1 MNNIQTAEYLNFT
14 IYNAQNL
21 PIDFLTMIMITI
33 RIMIVTDWVGNVV
46 EVQFWIGNVVEL
58 LFCAEVAGSVVPGCL
73 YGGATLGVVAVVEAV
88 LLFR

>member
-1 MNNIQTAEYLNFT
+1 MKLHQTMKRKPMNNIQTVEYLNFT

-46 EVQFWIGNVVEL
+46 EL
-58 LFCAEVAGSVVPGCL
+58 LLCA
-73 YGGATLGVVAVVEAV
+73 
-88 LLFR
+88 